1 MRKQTAKE
9 WKAAAA
15 DRMHE
20 RYGWLDLVRLEDIYN
35 FEAYLCGKGWHA
47 CVTRGNELMRVRRN
61 MNEFVT
67 VWYDEKHHA
76 TATDRHGM
84 VLWCD
89 FAIFGKARWF

>member
-15 DRMHE
+15 NRMHE
-20 RYGWLDLVRLEDIYN
+20 RYGWL
-35 FEAYLCGKGWHA
+35 GKGWHA

-84 VLWCD
+84 VLWYD
-89 FAIFGKARWF
+89 FMIFGKDKWF